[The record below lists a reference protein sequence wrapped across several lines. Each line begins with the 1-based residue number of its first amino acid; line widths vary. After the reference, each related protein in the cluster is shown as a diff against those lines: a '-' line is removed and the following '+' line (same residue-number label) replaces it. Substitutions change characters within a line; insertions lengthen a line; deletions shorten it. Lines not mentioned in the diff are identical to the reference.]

1 MREKTSSEKVFQQ
14 NLVDE
19 LIKYKWTAPDFLD
32 GNKQRVTV
40 GDLINNWREELN
52 RLNAAELEGV
62 PLTDNEFK
70 QVLGKINQINN
81 SYEAAKLLAM
91 ENSAGK
97 IDGIYRDKNP
107 SVTKNQITLTIFKK
121 ADVGGGDSSYKI
133 AREVLTNNNNR
144 FDLIL
149 LINGLPL
156 INIELKRVD
165 KTLND
170 AFYQFKRYYRSG
182 EYINNFMVMSQMMVI
197 MSEIEMRYFAT
208 PKSLNDFNKSFVFNW
223 ADKNNN
229 PIHDYIKVVKY
240 FLKIPMA
247 HQMIGD
253 YLVIDESKDPEKR
266 KHMIL
271 RPYQVY
277 ALQTI
282 VLAAR
287 GADNED
293 GIPRGGFIWHTT
305 GSGKTITSFKSALFL
320 SQRGG
325 FDKVV
330 FLVDRKELDQKT
342 SENFK
347 AYSVYDSVIVDDT
360 KRTSELDKLFKKGKR
375 GIIIT
380 TTHKLSALI
389 KELNNNRDYSLQEK
403 RMVFIIDEAHRTTM
417 GDMMGSIK
425 EFFRKKSLF
434 YGFTGTPLFEENKVK
449 GKINEK
455 SELIN
460 TTEKLFGSLLHQ
472 YTIDEA
478 IKDKNVLGFNVN
490 YLNTGE
496 FISHED
502 LRGKLIDFEK
512 ERKQL
517 PERKINQKY
526 FMMSKADIER
536 EAIKNKL
543 LIYDDKLHIPVVVS
557 EILKNWDKQSQNKF
571 FNAILTVEYKDRVIN
586 YYNEFK
592 KQLKEKNI
600 NLNIAMTFSFGS
612 QIEDDNVPLEIIE
625 EMFEDYSKFTGVLF
639 KIGDSKLGEK
649 NYFADLVDRST
660 KGGSSR
666 NETNIDLMI
675 VAEQLLTGY
684 DSKYLNTLYIDR
696 PLKLQSLVQ
705 AYSRTNRI
713 YGREKEFGSIVN
725 FMYPAITEENVKKAL
740 KLYGS
745 GGTSSIAIVD
755 TYDVAVDKFVASIE
769 KLKGILKNPSDWVI
783 LKDTEKESKF
793 LEIFIES
800 SSALNL
806 VKQYYAY
813 QWDNDSFGITE
824 HEWLKYIGAYKNLK
838 PEEEEGNNEIITKLV
853 GNVKISNIQI
863 IDAEHILKL
872 IGEKKKD
879 SNVDPYAD
887 QENLKL
893 IYEKIQELS
902 DMGEHMEAM
911 LLKEFIEQQLTSK
924 DLFES
929 ISLDEDYEQWK
940 KSKEYEEMFKFSDEW
955 GIDIEI
961 LIKSLKNYSLSEP
974 EIVPYIEEISNS
986 LNYENAKI
994 KKGNSYL
1001 EHNIKLTNELSKW
1014 MRKIKNKY

>member
-1 MREKTSSEKVFQQ
+1 MKDKTSSEKSFQQ
-14 NLVDE
+14 NLVNE
-19 LIKYKWTAPDFLD
+19 LIKYRWTAPDSLD

-40 GDLINNWREELN
+40 DDLITNWREELN

-62 PLTDNEFK
+62 PLTDSEFK

-91 ENSAGK
+91 ENSTGK

-107 SVTKNQITLTIFKK
+107 KVSKNQITLTIFKK

-133 AREVLTNNNNR
+133 AREVWTNNNNR

-170 AFYQFKRYYRSG
+170 AYYQFKRYYRSG
-182 EYINNFMVMSQMMVI
+182 EYTNNFMAMSQMMVI

-208 PKSLNDFNKSFVFNW
+208 PKSVNDFNKSFVFNW
-223 ADKNNN
+223 ADKYNN

-240 FLKIPMA
+240 FLQIPMA
-247 HQMIGD
+247 HQMVGD
-253 YLVIDESKDPEKR
+253 YLVIDESTNPENR
-266 KHMIL
+266 RHMIL

-277 ALQTI
+277 ALQAI
-282 VLAAR
+282 VLAAH

-293 GIPRGGFIWHTT
+293 GIPKGGFIWHTT

-403 RMVFIIDEAHRTTM
+403 RIVFIIDEAHRTTM
-417 GDMMGSIK
+417 GDMMGSII

-434 YGFTGTPLFEENKVK
+434 YGFTGTPLFEENMIK

-455 SELIN
+455 SEIIN

-478 IKDKNVLGFNVN
+478 INDKNVLGFNVN

-496 FISHED
+496 FTNHED
-502 LRGKLIDFEK
+502 LRDKLIKFNKEK
-512 ERKQL
+512 LSGKEL
-517 PERKINQKY
+517 NQKY
-526 FMMSKADIER
+526 FTMSKADIER

-543 LIYDDKLHIPVVVS
+543 LIYNDELHIPIVVS
-557 EILKNWDKQSQNKF
+557 EIIKNWDSQSQNKL
-571 FNAILTVEYKDRVIN
+571 FNAILTVEYKDRVIK
-586 YYNEFK
+586 YYKEFK

-600 NLNIAMTFSFGS
+600 NLNVAMTFSFGS
-612 QIEDDNVPLEIIE
+612 QLEDDNLPFEIIE
-625 EMFEDYSKFTGVLF
+625 EMFEDYHKFTGVKF
-639 KIGDSKLGEK
+639 KVGDLKLGEK
-649 NYFADLVDRST
+649 NYFTDLVDRST
-660 KGGSSR
+660 KGGSGR
-666 NETNIDLMI
+666 NKTNIDLMI

-684 DSKYLNTLYIDR
+684 DSKYLNTLYVDR

-705 AYSRTNRI
+705 AYSRTNRV
-713 YGREKEFGSIVN
+713 YGKEKEFGSIIN
-725 FMYPAITEENVKKAL
+725 FMYPAITEENVDYAL

-745 GGTSSIAIVD
+745 GGTSSTAIVD
-755 TYDVAVDKFVASIE
+755 TYNVAVEKFASSINV
-769 KLKGILKNPSDWVI
+769 LKSVLENPSDWSI
-783 LKDTEKESKF
+783 IKETNEEVKF
-793 LEIFIES
+793 LKAFIES
-800 SSALNL
+800 STALNL

-813 QWDNDSFGITE
+813 KWDDDSFSITE
-824 HEWLKYIGAYKNLK
+824 HEWLKYLGAYKNIKEKTEDDDEL
-838 PEEEEGNNEIITKLV
+838 IITKLV

-872 IGEKKKD
+872 IGEKKKNGNID
-879 SNVDPYAD
+879 FYTD
-887 QENLKL
+887 QETLKL

-902 DMGEHMEAM
+902 DMGEHTEAV
-911 LLKEFIEQQLTSK
+911 LLKEFIEQQLIDK
-924 DLFES
+924 EILES
-929 ISLDEDYEQWK
+929 VNLEENYEQWK
-940 KSKEYEEMFKFSDEW
+940 KRKEYEEVFRFSDDW
-955 GIDIEI
+955 GVDVEP
-961 LIKSLKNYSLSEP
+961 LIKSLENYSLSEP
-974 EIVPYIEEISNS
+974 EIVPYIDEIAKS
-986 LNYENAKI
+986 LNYESAKI

-1001 EHNIKLTNELSKW
+1001 EHNIKLANELSKW
-1014 MRKIKNKY
+1014 MKMIKTKF

>member
-1 MREKTSSEKVFQQ
+1 MKDKTSSEKSFQQ
-14 NLVDE
+14 NLVNE
-19 LIKYKWTAPDFLD
+19 LIKYRWTAPDSLD

-40 GDLINNWREELN
+40 DDLITNWREELN

-62 PLTDNEFK
+62 PLTDSEFK

-91 ENSAGK
+91 ENSTGK
-97 IDGIYRDKNP
+97 IDGIFRDKNP
-107 SVTKNQITLTIFKK
+107 KVSKNKITLTIFKK

-133 AREVLTNNNNR
+133 AREVWTNNNNR

-170 AFYQFKRYYRSG
+170 AYYQFKRYYRSG
-182 EYINNFMVMSQMMVI
+182 EYTNNFMAMSQMMVI

-208 PKSLNDFNKSFVFNW
+208 PKSVNDFNKSFVFNW
-223 ADKNNN
+223 SDKYNN

-240 FLKIPMA
+240 FLQIPMA
-247 HQMIGD
+247 HQMVGD
-253 YLVIDESKDPEKR
+253 YLVIDESANPENR
-266 KHMIL
+266 RHMIL

-277 ALQTI
+277 ALQAI
-282 VLAAR
+282 VLAAH

-293 GIPRGGFIWHTT
+293 GIPKGGFIWHTT

-389 KELNNNRDYSLQEK
+389 KELNNNRNYSLQEK
-403 RMVFIIDEAHRTTM
+403 RIVFIIDEAHRTTM
-417 GDMMGSIK
+417 GDMMGSII

-434 YGFTGTPLFEENKVK
+434 YGFTGTPLFEENMIK

-455 SELIN
+455 SEIIN

-478 IKDKNVLGFNVN
+478 INDKNVLGFNVN

-496 FISHED
+496 FTNHED
-502 LRGKLIDFEK
+502 LRDKLIKFNKEK
-512 ERKQL
+512 LSGKEL
-517 PERKINQKY
+517 NQKY
-526 FMMSKADIER
+526 FTMSKADIER

-543 LIYDDKLHIPVVVS
+543 LIYNDELHIPIVVS
-557 EILKNWDKQSQNKF
+557 EIIKNWDSQSQNKL
-571 FNAILTVEYKDRVIN
+571 FNAILTVEYKDRVIK
-586 YYNEFK
+586 YYKEFK

-600 NLNIAMTFSFGS
+600 NLNVAMTFSFGS
-612 QIEDDNVPLEIIE
+612 QLEDDNLPFEIIE
-625 EMFEDYSKFTGVLF
+625 EMFEDYHKFTGVKF
-639 KIGDSKLGEK
+639 KVGDLKLGEK
-649 NYFADLVDRST
+649 NYFTDLVDRST
-660 KGGSSR
+660 KGGSGR
-666 NETNIDLMI
+666 NKTNIDLMI

-684 DSKYLNTLYIDR
+684 DSKYLNTLYVDR

-705 AYSRTNRI
+705 AYSRTNRV
-713 YGREKEFGSIVN
+713 YGKEKEFGSIIN
-725 FMYPAITEENVKKAL
+725 FMYPAITEENVDYAL

-745 GGTSSIAIVD
+745 GGTSSTAIVD
-755 TYDVAVDKFVASIE
+755 TYNVAVEKFASSINV
-769 KLKGILKNPSDWVI
+769 LKSVLENPSDWSI
-783 LKDTEKESKF
+783 IKETNEEVKF
-793 LEIFIES
+793 LKAFIES
-800 SSALNL
+800 STALNL

-813 QWDNDSFGITE
+813 KWDDDSFSITE
-824 HEWLKYIGAYKNLK
+824 HEWLKYLGAYKNIKEKTEDDDEL
-838 PEEEEGNNEIITKLV
+838 IITKLV

-872 IGEKKKD
+872 IGEKKKKGNID
-879 SNVDPYAD
+879 FYTD
-887 QENLKL
+887 QETLKL

-902 DMGEHMEAM
+902 DMGEHTEAV
-911 LLKEFIEQQLTSK
+911 LLKEFIEQQLIDK
-924 DLFES
+924 EILES
-929 ISLDEDYEQWK
+929 VNLEENYEQWK
-940 KSKEYEEMFKFSDEW
+940 KRKEYEEVFRFSDDW
-955 GIDIEI
+955 GVDVEP
-961 LIKSLKNYSLSEP
+961 LIKSLENYSLSEP
-974 EIVPYIEEISNS
+974 EIVPYIDEIAKS
-986 LNYENAKI
+986 LNYESAKI

-1001 EHNIKLTNELSKW
+1001 EHNIKLANELSKW
-1014 MRKIKNKY
+1014 MKMIKTKF